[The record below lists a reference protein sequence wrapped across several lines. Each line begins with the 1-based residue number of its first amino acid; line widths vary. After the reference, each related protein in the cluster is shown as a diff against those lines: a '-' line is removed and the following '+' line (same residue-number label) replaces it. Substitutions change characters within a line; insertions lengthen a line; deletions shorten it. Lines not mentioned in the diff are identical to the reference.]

1 MGLIKAATAA
11 IAGTMDDVWK
21 EMFVCDSLPMDVLM
35 VRGVKRVSN
44 RSANTGGDPNT
55 ITHGSVILI
64 SDGQCAVVVSGG
76 KVIDACSEPGEYI
89 FHDPKHVPGL
99 GGLLAEAGERF
110 TFGGDPPPKMQRVY
124 YINVKECMNNPFS
137 TAAPIRLRAAGGYPM
152 YGAVACAG
160 VFSYRITD
168 PALFYKLVA
177 GNVAGAYT
185 RRELTEQ
192 ITSELLT
199 ALGPAIDACCSRGIR
214 PSDIPAHTEELSRAL
229 RETADKGWLGQR
241 GISIVSVALSSLSP
255 LGGDMEEVQAMSR
268 AAAIAGTAPEAEA
281 EKTAEAE
288 EAWTCV
294 LCGVESTGD
303 FCPQCG
309 KPRKWTCACG
319 KENLGRFCRDCGK
332 PRP

>member
-1 MGLIKAATAA
+1 
-11 IAGTMDDVWK
+11 MDDIWK

-64 SDGQCAVVVSGG
+64 SEGQCAVVVSGG
-76 KVIDACSEPGEYI
+76 KVIDTCSEPGEYV

-124 YINVKECMNNPFS
+124 YINVKECMNNPFR
-137 TAAPIRLRAAGGYPM
+137 TASPIRLRSAGGYPL
-152 YGAVACAG
+152 YGTVACSG

-168 PALFYKLVA
+168 PALFYKLIA
-177 GNVAGAYT
+177 GNVPQTYT

-199 ALGPAIDACCSRGIR
+199 ALGPALDACCGRGIR
-214 PSDIPAHTEELSRAL
+214 PSDIPAHGEELCRAL
-229 RETADKGWLGQR
+229 QESADKGWLGQR
-241 GISIVSVALSSLSP
+241 GISIVSVSLSGLAP

-268 AAAIAGTAPEAEA
+268 AAAIAGTAPEAETEA
-281 EKTAEAE
+281 KKPAEAE

-294 LCGVESTGD
+294 LCGAGSTGA